1 MSEKPKE
8 QDPFKPQEPNIP
20 GVTGNPARYK
30 PVAEPPRPVTSQFRS
45 PTAVAEKIPAQKW
58 LAIAAIAIGLASLA
72 LFLWKHSGAQTEPDQ
87 IPVAA
92 PVVDLP
98 PAAAPQPAVVL
109 VVGPGPVATTA
120 ELATAWSSKRFVFRA
135 TQASENIPALVV
147 HLPSGVYW
155 GLSLREPYGTCQLEY
170 VTDLGKLQHDYGF
183 HADHPMVGDPC
194 NRAVFDLARYG
205 SGPNGTVRGAI
216 VSGQGVRPPVAI
228 EVKVRGK
235 QVVAIQLEH

>member
-120 ELATAWSSKRFVFRA
+120 ELAKPWSSKRFEFHDPQTADNLSAV
-135 TQASENIPALVV
+135 VV
-147 HLPSGVYW
+147 HLPSGVPMHRNFRA
-155 GLSLREPYGTCQLEY
+155 GRKMAPDSIRKRTEHRCHPEARRERQEEEGGGHAAGTAGRE
-170 VTDLGKLQHDYGF
+170 V
-183 HADHPMVGDPC
+183 VR
-194 NRAVFDLARYG
+194 NRIHED
-205 SGPNGTVRGAI
+205 S
-216 VSGQGVRPPVAI
+216 
-228 EVKVRGK
+228 
-235 QVVAIQLEH
+235 